1 MFRINSLAGDIS
13 PLNHQ
18 GIVNNP
24 SLKSV
29 YNSVRGNLQNYAW
42 GSTYVKE
49 QMNDNEAKTIAYN
62 IINWWLDAVMLK
74 WQKLAK
80 NDKKEFN
87 KFMLRE
93 LWKLF
98 CNKDVVWY
106 NKKRIFKIMSRIV
119 RGRY

>member
-1 MFRINSLAGDIS
+1 MAGDIS